1 MILSLTANTT
11 LDQTVFIPSLTPGK
25 TIRATQTVQ
34 SMGGKPAD
42 ASWILG
48 EVGIPSRALGFA
60 GGATGKKM
68 ESLLNA
74 RGVQTDFI
82 WMDTDTRINVVI
94 VAEDTKSMTTI
105 TTTTMEVTPVALDR
119 LRAQFA
125 ALLDTATVV
134 VTGGTLPKGLTPEFY
149 TEFIGMARAKGVPV
163 VFDAAEPN
171 LSAGVRAAPTYIKPN
186 RDELGALV
194 GGTITTVD
202 DALAAGREVIARWGV
217 SPIISLDSDGG
228 LAVLPDRAYR
238 IPAIPVE
245 VVSAAGAGDG
255 VLAGITAS
263 LHLGQPIEEGLRL
276 GFACAT
282 AVCLQPGTAD
292 CRKADVERFLPMVE
306 LIAVG

>member
-1 MILSLTANTT
+1 MIVSLTANTT

-25 TIRATQTVQ
+25 TIRASQTVQ

-48 EVGIPSRALGFA
+48 EMGIPSLALGFA

-68 ESLLNA
+68 EALLNA
-74 RGVQTDFI
+74 RGVHTDFI
-82 WMDTDTRINVVI
+82 WMETDTRINVVI
-94 VAEDTKSMTTI
+94 VAEDTGSMTTI
-105 TTTTMEVTPVALDR
+105 TTTTMDVTPAALDT

-125 ALLDTATVV
+125 ALLEGATVV
-134 VTGGTLPKGLTPEFY
+134 VTGGTLPRGLTPDFY
-149 TEFIGMARAKGVPV
+149 TEFIGMARGRGVPV

-171 LSAGVRAAPTYIKPN
+171 LSAGVAAQPNYIKPN
-186 RDELGALV
+186 RDELAALT
-194 GGTITTVD
+194 GMTIRTID
-202 DALAAGREVIARWGV
+202 DALRAGRQVIEQYGV
-217 SPIISLDSDGG
+217 SPIISLDSEGG

-238 IPAIPVE
+238 IPALPIE

-292 CRKADVERFLPMVE
+292 CRREDVERFLPQIE
-306 LIAVG
+306 LIPLA